1 MTDEAWHFAPNKNKK
16 RPKSII
22 TDLQITPKQNL
33 RNCQMSNDKLA
44 LIIAMTMSK
53 SRKSEFLE
61 HTLYKLEYYK

>member
-1 MTDEAWHFAPNKNKK
+1 MSSRFLNFS
-16 RPKSII
+16 RVKSVSY
-22 TDLQITPKQNL
+22 L

-61 HTLYKLEYYK
+61 HT